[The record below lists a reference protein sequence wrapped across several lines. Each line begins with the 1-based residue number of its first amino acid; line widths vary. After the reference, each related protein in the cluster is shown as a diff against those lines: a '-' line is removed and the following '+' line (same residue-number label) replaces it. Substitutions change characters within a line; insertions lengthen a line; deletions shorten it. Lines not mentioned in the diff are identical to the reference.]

1 MWITMQVEASV
12 TQLKEQ
18 RSFELWKKD
27 NELYEPSIFSVS
39 PICQILQ
46 ISNEVRLLE
55 YTLLGERVQ
64 VKWIS
69 QGLDKF
75 EFKLKTGTVLRSRV
89 RFRGWMSS
97 WRRFHSR
104 RSSFGTSNP
113 SVANSNT
120 APSSHDKTYPWYY
133 LSAPTPFAAPSV
145 TTQRRSLHICGINP
159 HSPHPAMHLVVL
171 WL

>member
-27 NELYEPSIFSVS
+27 NELYEPSILSVS

-89 RFRGWMSS
+89 RFRG
-97 WRRFHSR
+97 
-104 RSSFGTSNP
+104 
-113 SVANSNT
+113 
-120 APSSHDKTYPWYY
+120 
-133 LSAPTPFAAPSV
+133 
-145 TTQRRSLHICGINP
+145 
-159 HSPHPAMHLVVL
+159 
-171 WL
+171 